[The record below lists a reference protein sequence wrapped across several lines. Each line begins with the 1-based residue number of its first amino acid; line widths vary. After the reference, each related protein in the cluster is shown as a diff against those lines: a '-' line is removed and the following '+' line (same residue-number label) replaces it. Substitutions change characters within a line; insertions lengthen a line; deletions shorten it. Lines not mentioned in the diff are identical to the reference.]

1 MALPRKQQK
10 EKLNFLLIVICFS
23 ELHSRQKF
31 PIGHHLA
38 LNTLPQRKAEMLLDP
53 ENNKIPPVLIYP
65 FFPWVMSCLLQPPP
79 KIELKLF
86 ITCSPAGPQP
96 ACTLSSFSGSLSPQ
110 LTPGLIQWPTTSG
123 SQCVPSAEIH
133 CGFPPTPECQL
144 PLPLNL

>member
-38 LNTLPQRKAEMLLDP
+38 LNTLPQKNAEMLLDP

-65 FFPWVMSCLLQPPP
+65 FFPWVRSCLLQPPP
-79 KIELKLF
+79 KIELKMF
-86 ITCSPAGPQP
+86 ITCSPQ
-96 ACTLSSFSGSLSPQ
+96 
-110 LTPGLIQWPTTSG
+110 
-123 SQCVPSAEIH
+123 VPSLHARYPASLVH
-133 CGFPPTPECQL
+133 YHHNSPPD
-144 PLPLNL
+144 